1 MIKRQT
7 VELWVGLFVL
17 VGIAALLMMAIKV
30 SGLQTSFKPTQG
42 YQVKAYFDNIG
53 GLKTRAKVTAAGVNV
68 GRVQA
73 IYFDEATY
81 RAEVVLYIFK
91 GFTFPAD
98 SSASILTSGLI
109 GDNYISLTPGAE
121 EMELANGDTI
131 EETHS
136 ALVLERL
143 IGQFLF
149 DKDKT

>member
-30 SGLQTSFKPTQG
+30 SGLQTSFKSTQG

-73 IYFDEATY
+73 INFDETTY
-81 RAEVVLYIFK
+81 RAEVVLYIFN
-91 GFTFPAD
+91 GFRFPAD

-121 EMELANGDTI
+121 EVELATGDII